1 MHKYLLFALVV
12 PLLLVSPFGCES
24 KPTTQPANPSK
35 PDGAQIPAA
44 CSAKL
49 DNAELV
55 AIYQL
60 DQIDRQ
66 SKPIDWASVS
76 RRDTERQIRVR
87 QLLESGEVQTGA
99 DFYHAAL
106 VFQHSDGVEG
116 IELAHELAMVGM
128 ALGDRESRWLAAAS
142 YDRLLTRLGRSQR
155 FGTQYISAGKDDPMH
170 FAPVEPGVTD
180 GMRAA
185 MNCPK
190 LEETR

>member
-1 MHKYLLFALVV
+1 MQKNRMFALGVL
-12 PLLLVSPFGCES
+12 PLLVWPFGCAS
-24 KPTTQPANPSK
+24 KATTQPANPSK
-35 PDGAQIPAA
+35 TDAAQNPAA
-44 CSAKL
+44 TSVKL

-66 SKPIDWASVS
+66 SEPIDWEAVS
-76 RRDTERQIRVR
+76 QRDTERQLRVR
-87 QLLESGEVQTGA
+87 ELLDTGGVQTGA
-99 DFYHAAL
+99 DFYHAAM

-128 ALGDRESRWLAAAS
+128 ALGSRESRWLAAAS
-142 YDRLLTRLGRSQR
+142 YDRLLTRLGRGQR